1 MTQPVTV
8 LVLNAGS
15 STLKYGLFEGGAE
28 QPAVSGTIEGTDFR
42 ASVARALDAAG
53 AGKIEAVGH
62 RVVHGGTAFRR
73 STLIDETVRAALDR
87 LSELAPLHNPPAL
100 EGIAAAA
107 EALSRVPQVAVFD
120 TAFYADLPPRAY
132 VYAVPYAWMTDWGIR
147 RFGFHGIN
155 HAWCVERA
163 AELLAARAGARRFVT
178 CHLGNGASATAS
190 RGGVAVA
197 TTMGYT
203 PMEGLMMGTRSGS
216 IDPGIMLAV
225 QRERGLSAGELDE
238 ILNHGSG
245 LLGVSGVSSDFRE
258 VDTAARSGDAR
269 ARLALEIY
277 ADRVRSAI
285 GALAVTLGGLDAL
298 VFTAGIGENAA
309 GLRASACAGLDC
321 LGLRLDPSANA
332 ACRPDADVSAKD
344 SAAPI
349 LVLRARE
356 ELAIARET
364 RRVLGGGAS

>member
-1 MTQPVTV
+1 MAI

-15 STLKYGLFEGGAE
+15 ATLKYGLFETGTTEAT
-28 QPAVSGTIEGTDFR
+28 ARGTIEGTDLR
-42 ASVARALDAAG
+42 ASLGEALAAAAG
-53 AGKIEAVGH
+53 QRIEAVGH
-62 RVVHGGTAFRR
+62 RVVHGGTEFRSSVR
-73 STLIDETVRAALDR
+73 IDRTVRAALER
-87 LSELAPLHNPPAL
+87 LRELAPLHNPPAL
-100 EGIAAAA
+100 QGIAAAE
-107 EALSRVPQVAVFD
+107 EALPGTPQIAVFD
-120 TAFYADLPPRAY
+120 TAFYAGLPPRAY

-163 AELLAARAGARRFVT
+163 AELLAARAGAGRLVT

-190 RGGVAVA
+190 RRGLAVA

-216 IDPGIMLAV
+216 IDPGILLAV
-225 QRERGLSAGELDE
+225 QRERGLSAEELDE

-258 VDTAARSGDAR
+258 VEAAARAGDAR

-285 GALAVTLGGLDAL
+285 GALAATLGGLDAL

-309 GLRASACAGLDC
+309 ALRASVCEGLEF
-321 LGLRLDPSANA
+321 LGLRLDPSANGD
-332 ACRPDADVSAKD
+332 CRPDADVAAGD
-344 SAAPI
+344 SRARI

-356 ELAIARET
+356 ELMIARET
-364 RRVLGGGAS
+364 RRVLSGGVS